1 MELGINASTNVMGK
15 DLFYNGVKMY
25 KHQEHEN
32 PYSFQL
38 FPFFYSWFYGII
50 ILKILQQIIV
60 HSLHIFFIVIFITVF
75 NIVNQYSQT
84 PCIYKQEKQLIN
96 FRNI

>member
-1 MELGINASTNVMGK
+1 MELEINASTNVMEK

-38 FPFFYSWFYGII
+38 FPVFYAWFYGII
-50 ILKILQQIIV
+50 ILKISQQIIV
-60 HSLHIFFIVIFITVF
+60 HSLHIFLLLFLL
-75 NIVNQYSQT
+75 QS
-84 PCIYKQEKQLIN
+84 LI
-96 FRNI
+96 

>member
-1 MELGINASTNVMGK
+1 MEK

-25 KHQEHEN
+25 KHQKHEN

-50 ILKILQQIIV
+50 ILKISQQIIV

-75 NIVNQYSQT
+75 NIVKHRAYTN
-84 PCIYKQEKQLIN
+84 KEKRLIN